1 MTQEQESAIT
11 PEMRAAVGVESEAH
25 VNEVEKGAIIKFAV
39 AIGDTNPIY
48 NDEQAARNSR
58 YGGIIAPPTFF
69 RTMSSGPM
77 KVDVKSPYSA
87 NLDGGS
93 DWEYYEPVRPGDR
106 ISVTTLISNIFERP
120 GRLGSTGTSSGG
132 WSRSSARPG
141 SAISRPRTSRGRFQT
156 CPYQARPFTTL
167 TSILSHRG

>member
-25 VNEVEKGAIIKFAV
+25 VTEVEKGAIIKFAV

-48 NDEQAARNSR
+48 NDEEAARNSR
-58 YGGIIAPPTFF
+58 YGGIVAPPTFF

-106 ISVTTLISNIFERP
+106 ISVTTLVSNVFERP
-120 GRLGSTGTSSGG
+120 GRLGNMLFIQRETRYRNQFGRMVAIQRSTG
-132 WSRSSARPG
+132 
-141 SAISRPRTSRGRFQT
+141 IS
-156 CPYQARPFTTL
+156 YQP
-167 TSILSHRG
+167 SEDE